1 MRRSALGTWSSFTAP
16 RRSARPSSGPRAPG
30 RRRRRAASATRPPR
44 ETAVRPRA
52 ARACTRAAAQPL
64 AACSRRRHVRAAR
77 FVWRLFRVQS
87 SMSFYI
93 ERDEKEIVE
102 RQNKKTTHREHLAG
116 ESVGDGP
123 RARRPRRQRP
133 RPRFANSESRES
145 PREAPCVAQRKRRCR
160 VGSES
165 ELSDLRCEHILGLHG
180 GFAQGG
186 RSLPS

>member
-1 MRRSALGTWSSFTAP
+1 MAGLPLWYTLA
-16 RRSARPSSGPRAPG
+16 
-30 RRRRRAASATRPPR
+30 RRAAALLSRAGDASPTPPCACAAL
-44 ETAVRPRA
+44 ERA
-52 ARACTRAAAQPL
+52 AHSKAVPSGAVCVA
-64 AACSRRRHVRAAR
+64 
-77 FVWRLFRVQS
+77 FVQS
-87 SMSFYI
+87 SVINEFLYR
-93 ERDEKEIVE
+93 ERREGDRGET
-102 RQNKKTTHREHLAG
+102 NKKTTHREHLAG

-145 PREAPCVAQRKRRCR
+145 PREAPCVAQRRRRCR